1 MNKIFNILKSNRA
14 FLLIFILFMFS
25 RTTFADWSRVPSG
38 SMEPTIYPGD
48 VLLIDKTAFGPSIPL
63 VNIKILNWGHPAR
76 GDIITFI
83 PPHTS
88 ELFVK
93 RVVGIPGDEILIE
106 KDNVFVNGVLMPH
119 HLVARSPE
127 AVLLEESLGDIQ
139 HLIQY
144 SSHKPIRSDTQK
156 FLVPDGKYFVMGDH
170 RNNSADSRYWGFVD
184 ESNVMGRVDR
194 LLLSFASE
202 RSFFPS
208 LGLKIF

>member
-1 MNKIFNILKSNRA
+1 
-14 FLLIFILFMFS
+14 MFS

-48 VLLIDKTAFGPSIPL
+48 FLLVNKTAFGPSIPL
-63 VNIKILNWGHPAR
+63 VNIKILSWGHPAR

-93 RVVGIPGDEILIE
+93 RVIGIPGDEILIQ
-106 KDNVFVNGVLMPH
+106 KDRVFINGALMPH
-119 HLVARSPE
+119 QLVSTLPE
-127 AVLLEESLGDIQ
+127 TSLLEESLGNIH

-144 SSHKPIRSDTQK
+144 SHDKAIPSDTQK
-156 FLVPDGKYFVMGDH
+156 FQVPEGKYFVMGDH
-170 RNNSADSRYWGFVD
+170 RNNSADSRFWGFVD
-184 ESNVMGRVDR
+184 EDNVMGRVDR

-202 RSFFPS
+202 REFFS
-208 LGLKIF
+208 SVGQKIL

>member
-1 MNKIFNILKSNRA
+1 VIKIIDILKENKA
-14 FLLIFILFMFS
+14 FVLIFILFMFS

-48 VLLIDKTAFGPSIPL
+48 FLLVNKTAFGPSIPL
-63 VNIKILNWGHPAR
+63 VNIKILSWGHPAR

-93 RVVGIPGDEILIE
+93 RVIGIPGDEILIQ
-106 KDNVFVNGVLMPH
+106 KDRVFINGDLMPH
-119 HLVARSPE
+119 QLVSTLPE
-127 AVLLEESLGDIQ
+127 TILLEESLGNIH

-144 SSHKPIRSDTQK
+144 SHDKAIPSDAQK
-156 FLVPDGKYFVMGDH
+156 FQVPEGKYFVMGDH
-170 RNNSADSRYWGFVD
+170 RNNSADSRFWGFVD
-184 ESNVMGRVDR
+184 EDNVMGRVDR

-202 RSFFPS
+202 REFFS
-208 LGLKIF
+208 SVGQKIL